1 MHHPPAK
8 DTTLDIL
15 TLEAAD
21 TAPIHLK
28 GLDGTPLYDGDK
40 PVRIIVFG
48 PASEQYAR
56 LETKQTARQLR
67 RLDENDGRRVALSPE
82 ERLQQTAED
91 LADITFDF
99 ENLSSTGKSGRDLF
113 LAVYG
118 NRKLGHIANQVT
130 AKLGDWGNFKAA
142 SPAA

>member
-1 MHHPPAK
+1 M
-8 DTTLDIL
+8 DIAS
-15 TLEAAD
+15 LEVVD

-28 GLDGTPLYDGDK
+28 DAEGNPLYDDGK
-40 PVRIIVFG
+40 PVRIVVFG
-48 PASEQYAR
+48 PASDQYAR
-56 LETKQTARQLR
+56 LETKQTQRQLR
-67 RLDENDGRRVALSPE
+67 RLDDNDGKRFALTAD

-99 ENLSSTGKSGRDLF
+99 ENLSCGGKTGRDLF

-118 NRKLGHIANQVT
+118 NRRLGFIANQVT

-142 SPAA
+142 PVAA